1 MIEAETVRR
10 EVKKN
15 GFRVDSLARNSRL
28 TSAGDS
34 RKLVDSNRKDQ
45 GDCILRRINWPHHA
59 ATVDAI
65 NAILQ
70 SNSLNLFAKR
80 EGFIPISTDD

>member
-15 GFRVDSLARNSRL
+15 GFRVDSDSLARNSRL

-45 GDCILRRINWPHHA
+45 RRLHSSAN
-59 ATVDAI
+59 
-65 NAILQ
+65 
-70 SNSLNLFAKR
+70 
-80 EGFIPISTDD
+80 